1 MTNLFK
7 HLPRIF
13 TGWRL
18 TPYPACQYQSHN
30 LPRNF
35 FGLVQA
41 KHRWV
46 IPADLFFIRNG
57 TPGSA
62 SFINQIIFPPSAN
75 IHLPLGLF
83 QSRSRYARKT

>member
-41 KHRWV
+41 KRRWV
-46 IPADLFFIRNG
+46 IPAVLFFIRNG

-62 SFINQIIFPPSAN
+62 SFINQIIFPSLSQYPPA
-75 IHLPLGLF
+75 
-83 QSRSRYARKT
+83 SRFIPVALALCP

>member
-1 MTNLFK
+1 
-7 HLPRIF
+7 
-13 TGWRL
+13 L

-41 KHRWV
+41 KRRQV
-46 IPADLFFIRNG
+46 IPAVLFFIRNG

-62 SFINQIIFPPSAN
+62 SFINQIIFLLPQPISAC
-75 IHLPLGLF
+75 LSVYS
-83 QSRSRYARKT
+83 SRARYARKNMTQNTLIRISC